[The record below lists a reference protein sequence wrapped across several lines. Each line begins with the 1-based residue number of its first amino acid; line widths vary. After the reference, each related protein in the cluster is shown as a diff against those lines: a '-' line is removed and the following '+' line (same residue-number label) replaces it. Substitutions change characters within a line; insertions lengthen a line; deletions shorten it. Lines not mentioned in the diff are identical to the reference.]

1 MVVTRASAK
10 ARVMSES
17 DLESFST
24 PRKHLPTPP
33 RRIPASAS
41 RFICQV
47 CKSKDSY
54 SSTSKDFNL
63 PKVSQNVTSEHVTI
77 LEFNDF
83 NEQVNHKFSEIKL
96 LIDNINEQVS
106 TIVKSMILH
115 KNIISNLEKEVADLA
130 NSQSLS
136 THSTPSPLTTNSH
149 SLVPPSK
156 PPPTSVLSPPARPA
170 TYWRSA
176 PSSRRTFP
184 LPRSSMPRHLA
195 PPEPSPFPLSS
206 PQTANSRSFPPAPS
220 SYRSAHSNARV
231 VVAKRS
237 RSENHITSKKNSIL
251 ILGDSN
257 TRHVRLSNSYNIH
270 RVPTFLIQ
278 DIDPALCK
286 GYSRVWI
293 HCGINN
299 LKYNR
304 CNTYSDVEKIFKT
317 FMNKLGA
324 IRNLC
329 PETKIY
335 VSPILPCAIPGL
347 NDRAA
352 QFNSLL
358 FSVRNIWWSELKF
371 NNFCCRETGMLARQ
385 FRSFKNRGDKI
396 HLGMRG
402 INALEHALL
411 CELNKVNG
419 RLYSAVVINH

>member
-1 MVVTRASAK
+1 MVVTQASTK
-10 ARVMSES
+10 AQVMLES

-24 PRKHLPTPP
+24 PHKNLPTPQWC
-33 RRIPASAS
+33 IPFPAYTS

-63 PKVSQNVTSEHVTI
+63 HKVSQNVTSEHVTI

-83 NEQVNHKFSEIKL
+83 NEQVNHKFSQFKL
-96 LIDNINEQVS
+96 LIDNINEQAS
-106 TIVKSMILH
+106 TIVKSMICH
-115 KNIISNLEKEVADLA
+115 KNIITISNFEKEVADLA
-130 NSQSLS
+130 SSQSLS
-136 THSTPSPLTTNSH
+136 THSTPSPLTTDSH

-156 PPPTSVLSPPARPA
+156 PSPSGVLSPPARPA
-170 TYWRSA
+170 TYWRSS

-184 LPRSSMPRHLA
+184 LPKSSMPHLLA
-195 PPEPSPFPLSS
+195 PPEPSRFPLSS

-231 VVAKRS
+231 AVAKRS
-237 RSENHITSKKNSIL
+237 RSENHTTSKKNSIL

-257 TRHVRLSNSYNIH
+257 TRHVRLSSSYNIH

-286 GYSRVWI
+286 GHSRVWI

-299 LKYNR
+299 LKYNNR

-335 VSPILPCAIPGL
+335 VSPILLSP
-347 NDRAA
+347 
-352 QFNSLL
+352 
-358 FSVRNIWWSELKF
+358 
-371 NNFCCRETGMLARQ
+371 
-385 FRSFKNRGDKI
+385 
-396 HLGMRG
+396 
-402 INALEHALL
+402 
-411 CELNKVNG
+411 
-419 RLYSAVVINH
+419 